1 MSAWRKPHQSCNTWS
16 MTKTIALVVISFC
29 LVGIATGFLFGY
41 SKSGTDVPLELA
53 KGLISLEGLII
64 ITGGL
69 SFILSERTRKQDEQA
84 EKDREAQAEQAE
96 KDREAQAEQA
106 EKDREARAERAEKE
120 KLLISVRQDLKSAN
134 EKVQLAKSRLRA
146 DPSPMRLREQ
156 IEVLI
161 EVRAQLQD
169 LRYEQVIK
177 NDDCGYEPI
186 KKMAD
191 YLGALGKEY
200 ATNLRE
206 ITRECLAFERDMR
219 RYLRGETDDS
229 PSAPPLNLN
238 METYSLLKVFLD
250 KGEGEGEDP
259 FDKTDFRMGYKQA
272 RSWIEERLSS
282 LLVG

>member
-1 MSAWRKPHQSCNTWS
+1 MSAWRRPHQSCNTWS

-29 LVGIATGFLFGY
+29 LVGIATGFLLAY

-96 KDREAQAEQA
+96 KDREA
-106 EKDREARAERAEKE
+106 RAERAEKE
-120 KLLISVRQDLKSAN
+120 KLLVSVRQDLKSAN
-134 EKVQLAKSRLRA
+134 EKVQLVKSRLRA

-186 KKMAD
+186 KKMAE
-191 YLGALGKEY
+191 YLRALGEEY

-206 ITRECLAFERDMR
+206 ITRECLAFERNMR

-229 PSAPPLNLN
+229 PSAPPLSLN
-238 METYSLLKVFLD
+238 METYSMLKVFLD
-250 KGEGEGEDP
+250 EGEGEGEGEDP

>member
-29 LVGIATGFLFGY
+29 LVGIATGFLLAY

-96 KDREAQAEQA
+96 KDREA
-106 EKDREARAERAEKE
+106 RAERAEKE
-120 KLLISVRQDLKSAN
+120 KLLVTVRQDLKSAN
-134 EKVQLAKSRLRA
+134 EKVQLARSRLGA

-177 NDDCGYEPI
+177 KDDYGYEQI
-186 KKMAD
+186 KKMAE

-238 METYSLLKVFLD
+238 VETYSMLKVFLD
-250 KGEGEGEDP
+250 EGEGEEDP
-259 FDKTDFRMGYKQA
+259 FDKTDFRIGYKQA